1 MQDKIIVKGARA
13 NNLKNIDVTI
23 PRDKL
28 VVMTGLSG
36 SGKSSLAFDT
46 IYAEGQRRYVESLSS
61 YARMFLGQ
69 MDKPDVDYI
78 DGLSPAISID
88 QKTTSKNPRSTVG
101 TVTEIYD
108 YLRLLWA
115 RVGTPHCPKCGKDL
129 VMKTSAKTRG
139 SFIGCMGWP
148 DCDVT
153 YPVPSGVK
161 VSPLEGEAAVCS
173 ECGAPRI
180 KCQPFR
186 QKAFEIC
193 VNPTCPTNY
202 EPDLKVGE
210 CKVCAE
216 AGRHGDLIAHKS
228 EKSGKRFIR
237 CTNYDDCGVSYPLPA
252 RGKLEAT
259 GETCPECGAPIVVVN
274 TARGPWRICVN
285 MDCPTKEKK
294 PARGRKTTTK
304 ASTAKKAT
312 AAKKTSTAKKSTAK
326 KAAAKKTTTKKP
338 ATDK

>member
-1 MQDKIIVKGARA
+1 M
-13 NNLKNIDVTI
+13 
-23 PRDKL
+23 
-28 VVMTGLSG
+28 
-36 SGKSSLAFDT
+36 
-46 IYAEGQRRYVESLSS
+46 
-61 YARMFLGQ
+61 
-69 MDKPDVDYI
+69 
-78 DGLSPAISID
+78 
-88 QKTTSKNPRSTVG
+88 
-101 TVTEIYD
+101 
-108 YLRLLWA
+108 
-115 RVGTPHCPKCGKDL
+115 
-129 VMKTSAKTRG
+129 
-139 SFIGCMGWP
+139 
-148 DCDVT
+148 
-153 YPVPSGVK
+153 
-161 VSPLEGEAAVCS
+161 SPLEGEAAVCP

-294 PARGRKTTTK
+294 PARGRKTATK
-304 ASTAKKAT
+304 ASAAKKT
-312 AAKKTSTAKKSTAK
+312 TVAKKTSTAKKSTAK
-326 KAAAKKTTTKKP
+326 KSTAKKAAA
-338 ATDK
+338 DK

>member
-1 MQDKIIVKGARA
+1 MVDHSRA
-13 NNLKNIDVTI
+13 L
-23 PRDKL
+23 
-28 VVMTGLSG
+28 
-36 SGKSSLAFDT
+36 LAGMLDAL
-46 IYAEGQRRYVESLSS
+46 IEHKDD
-61 YARMFLGQ
+61 LGE
-69 MDKPDVDYI
+69 
-78 DGLSPAISID
+78 AISD
-88 QKTTSKNPRSTVG
+88 A
-101 TVTEIYD
+101 VTAD
-108 YLRLLWA
+108 A
-115 RVGTPHCPKCGKDL
+115 RVGACPTCGKDL

-161 VSPLEGEAAVCS
+161 VSPLEGEAAVCP

-186 QKAFEIC
+186 QKAYEQC
-193 VNPTCPTNY
+193 VNPKCPTNY

-210 CKVCAE
+210 CSVCAE

-252 RGKLEAT
+252 RGKLSAT
-259 GETCPECGAPIVVVN
+259 GEVCEHCGAPVVVVETVSYPLPARGKLSATGEVCEHCGAPVVVVE

-285 MDCPTKEKK
+285 MDCPGKEKK
-294 PARGRKTTTK
+294 PARGKAASKPGAKKTASTAKKTTAKKT
-304 ASTAKKAT
+304 TAKKAT
-312 AAKKTSTAKKSTAK
+312 AKKVSSK
-326 KAAAKKTTTKKP
+326 
-338 ATDK
+338 

>member
-1 MQDKIIVKGARA
+1 M
-13 NNLKNIDVTI
+13 
-23 PRDKL
+23 
-28 VVMTGLSG
+28 
-36 SGKSSLAFDT
+36 
-46 IYAEGQRRYVESLSS
+46 
-61 YARMFLGQ
+61 
-69 MDKPDVDYI
+69 
-78 DGLSPAISID
+78 
-88 QKTTSKNPRSTVG
+88 
-101 TVTEIYD
+101 
-108 YLRLLWA
+108 
-115 RVGTPHCPKCGKDL
+115 CP
-129 VMKTSAKTRG
+129 
-139 SFIGCMGWP
+139 
-148 DCDVT
+148 
-153 YPVPSGVK
+153 
-161 VSPLEGEAAVCS
+161 

-304 ASTAKKAT
+304 ASTAKKT
-312 AAKKTSTAKKSTAK
+312 TAKKTTAK
-326 KAAAKKTTTKKP
+326 KAAAKKTSTKK
-338 ATDK
+338 AAASK